1 VSEKTDTFAFGVVLL
16 ELLTGKPA
24 VNEETNEFLYSE
36 MQEVLQQVVAPQPL
50 SVSVS
55 FISSSSPVMRLLPLL
70 DAAAGGDVKRDRQLR
85 KRVTTLALITAKCV
99 EMFARKRCTVSE
111 VLPELDALA
120 GREAVVRAGRGEEHD
135 PMTGKLRGTTGV
147 TTACPDFNAM
157 ASTKTI

>member
-1 VSEKTDTFAFGVVLL
+1 MWMDLA
-16 ELLTGKPA
+16 
-24 VNEETNEFLYSE
+24 
-36 MQEVLQQVVAPQPL
+36 Q
-50 SVSVS
+50 
-55 FISSSSPVMRLLPLL
+55 LLPLL